1 MRGEPG
7 PIEWAVAIIATSL
20 AVGQPTRIV
29 SAGELEDAA
38 GVIVNALREAGQD
51 RVLTSTGVWDLVAL
65 AEGETLTF
73 AREAVAQLFD
83 CLRVSIVW
91 NPRPGSRWSG
101 P

>member
-7 PIEWAVAIIATSL
+7 PIECVVTTIATSL

-38 GVIVNALREAGQD
+38 GVIVGAHREAGQN
-51 RVLTSTGVWDLVAL
+51 RVLTSTGVWDLGAL
-65 AEGETLTF
+65 AEREGLAF

-91 NPRPGSRWSG
+91 NPRPGSRGSG

>member
-1 MRGEPG
+1 M
-7 PIEWAVAIIATSL
+7 
-20 AVGQPTRIV
+20 
-29 SAGELEDAA
+29 
-38 GVIVNALREAGQD
+38 
-51 RVLTSTGVWDLVAL
+51 LTSTGVWDLAAL
-65 AEGETLTF
+65 AEGEALTF